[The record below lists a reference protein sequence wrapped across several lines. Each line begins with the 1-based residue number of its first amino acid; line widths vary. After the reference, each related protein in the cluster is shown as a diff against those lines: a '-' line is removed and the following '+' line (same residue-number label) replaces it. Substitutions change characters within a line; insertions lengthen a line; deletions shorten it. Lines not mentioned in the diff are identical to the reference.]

1 MLQKNKMDKVELEFE
16 FSLNSPEVK
25 AEADQVK
32 KSITGVGDTAEAQAK
47 RVEANM
53 KKILNSPASQS
64 QFNLQTKLEDA
75 KNASF
80 TEKNTGKL
88 VEYNRTIERTEAEI
102 NRLKNA
108 GKTGFDELGNAV
120 GKSTNAAGKAFSGL
134 RLIANI
140 LPGIG
145 LAGLIGFISTPILQY
160 VANLNIFKD
169 KLDQIIETR
178 NQLQKVELK
187 GAQNATAELT
197 TLKIQ
202 QAAITSSNVPLSER
216 KEIYKQMQKDYPA
229 YFANISFENA
239 AAGKTKKAYDEL
251 TGAIL
256 ATAKARAYSD
266 RITENT
272 NRDLENENK
281 AKNLDTEVLKLEIKK
296 RALGER
302 AAEQAKNSTKDG
314 AGLSSVLRADELQ
327 GQINDLKK
335 QKANLK
341 TDSELL
347 AKQNEELENRAI
359 EQIGKGGKIKGSVG
373 SDVKI
378 PATSDSSKSILTAE
392 ENLQQRIQAIKDKFA
407 RKALDKN
414 EEAKQAILDEFK
426 VLVNEI
432 EKQATVYDD
441 FVKKY
446 GKSKADGLG
455 LKRPSSETLQPIRE
469 AAISDLTYRQ
479 DTAKLAIKLNDD
491 KKLYEDFE
499 AYKTALG
506 EEKAKERFAGQLNT
520 EQTYLQKLQADYAIF
535 YAQGVAGGFTAP
547 VQERINIVQKQI
559 DEEKKAE
566 QKKQDDLLK
575 SLVSYSE
582 ERKVITEKYNKD
594 LITVGDNKAGA
605 DELKKNYKLKLDA
618 LDDAHIKELSS
629 YKALFAGIENLSE
642 QQAKKVVNDVR
653 IMLKAAVAAGT
664 ISADLAKSI
673 TDKLRQTDKAIVS
686 ILPDKLIKIAN
697 HLDGIAGNVSAIN
710 SEFGNLISTLANV
723 LGQFA
728 NIKKFSAEFAKE
740 GATSEEKFA
749 AGANLV
755 AVGVGAATSLV
766 GMFINAAKERKRA
779 EDEYYASVIK
789 HQNDYNLS
797 LNEEIRLRTELSDNL
812 FVKDLKGRIVDG
824 TAALVDANAKYLKS
838 IEELNGGKAKL
849 GQRNAV
855 DAKTLIG
862 GAGSGA
868 ILGAAIG
875 SVVPVIGTAIGA
887 IVGGIAGFIG
897 GLFGGKKKKDIFG
910 SLLQEYPELLQKA
923 TDGTVKFNEALAK
936 SLIANNLVDDKT
948 KALLE
953 NTLALA
959 EARKAALEQINSVI
973 TDLAGN
979 LGTDLRNTLVNAFK
993 EGEDSALAFGKTVGG
1008 VLENIVSQMLFA
1020 AVFGDSFDQ
1029 LEKEMKASYDIG
1041 GDGSFVDDITRFFSE
1056 AGPNIDAFNRGL
1068 QAAKD
1073 EAAKNGINIFGS
1085 NNSDPKTSNSLTG
1098 AIRKELTEEGASILT
1113 GVTRNSNEVAKQ
1125 NLAVSKE
1132 HSILLKENTT
1142 TISDGLELIREQ
1154 HLEQLEIIA
1163 TNTGNTVL
1171 KLEDTLK
1178 VLSDIKEN
1186 TAPKLIPR

>member
-1 MLQKNKMDKVELEFE
+1 MNKVELDFE
-16 FSLNSPEVK
+16 FSLNSPEAK
-25 AEADQVK
+25 AEAEQVK
-32 KSITGVGDTAEAQAK
+32 KAITGVGDTAEQQAK
-47 RVEANM
+47 RVEANL
-53 KKILNSPASQS
+53 KKIRNTPASQS

-75 KNASF
+75 KNAAF
-80 TEKNTGKL
+80 TEKNTVKL

-102 NRLKNA
+102 NKLKNA
-108 GKTGFDELGNAV
+108 GKAGFDDLGNSIS
-120 GKSTNAAGKAFSGL
+120 KTTNVAGKAFSGL
-134 RLIANI
+134 RMIANI

-145 LAGLIGFISTPILQY
+145 LAGLLGFAIEPLLKYISQLDVLGAKKKEISALSFDSSEYKNAAKNVAELSANIDSANQGYISKNKVVEDYNNTIGKSAGKLNTFNEVENWQKQHVDEYLTMIQMKAEAQAFLSVSIDKATEAAKRQTIGATFGDYTTSAIKNIGLLASGSANGGWKSLFSNI
-160 VANLNIFKD
+160 VADADMSAYSSSDNSKKESKDAFETYKNKLIEAQKYAKEHKLKFDVDKDQPNNFKQLLN
-169 KLDQIIETR
+169 QEEA
-178 NQLQKVELK
+178 LQKR
-187 GAQNATAELT
+187 
-197 TLKIQ
+197 I
-202 QAAITSSNVPLSER
+202 SE
-216 KEIYKQMQKDYPA
+216 
-229 YFANISFENA
+229 
-239 AAGKTKKAYDEL
+239 
-251 TGAIL
+251 
-256 ATAKARAYSD
+256 
-266 RITENT
+266 
-272 NRDLENENK
+272 
-281 AKNLDTEVLKLEIKK
+281 
-296 RALGER
+296 
-302 AAEQAKNSTKDG
+302 
-314 AGLSSVLRADELQ
+314 
-327 GQINDLKK
+327 
-335 QKANLK
+335 
-341 TDSELL
+341 
-347 AKQNEELENRAI
+347 
-359 EQIGKGGKIKGSVG
+359 
-373 SDVKI
+373 
-378 PATSDSSKSILTAE
+378 
-392 ENLQQRIQAIKDKFA
+392 IKDKYF
-407 RKALDKN
+407 RKSLDKDA
-414 EEAKQAILDEFK
+414 EARQAINDEFK
-426 VLVNEI
+426 KLLIDIDAQN
-432 EKQATVYDD
+432 KKYDE

-446 GKSKADGLG
+446 GTAKAENLLG
-455 LKRPSSETLQPIRE
+455 KKIDVKQFEPIRKK
-469 AAISDLTYRQ
+469 AIEDLTYEQ
-479 DTAKLAIKLNDD
+479 DTAKLAIKLTAD

-506 EEKAKERFAGQLNT
+506 TEKAKARFAGQLNT

-535 YAQGVAGGFTAP
+535 YAQGSVGGFTAP
-547 VQERINIVQKQI
+547 VQERLNFVQKQI
-559 DEEKKAE
+559 DLEKQAE

-575 SLVSYSE
+575 SLISYSE
-582 ERKVITEKYNKD
+582 ERKLITEKYNKD
-594 LITVGDNKAGA
+594 LLDVGDNKEAL
-605 DELKKNYKLKLDA
+605 DELKKKYKIKLDV

-629 YKALFAGIENLSE
+629 YKALFAGIENLSQE
-642 QQAKKVVNDVR
+642 QAKKVVNDVR
-653 IMLKAAVAAGT
+653 VMLNAAVAAGS
-664 ISADLAKSI
+664 ISAELAKSI

-686 ILPDKLIKIAN
+686 SLPDKLIKIAN
-697 HLDGIAGNVSAIN
+697 HLDGIAGNVSSIN

-910 SLLQEYPELLQKA
+910 GLLQEYPELLQKA

-953 NTLALA
+953 NTIALA

-993 EGEDSALAFGKTVGG
+993 EGEDSALAFGKTVES

-1041 GDGSFVDDITRFFSE
+1041 GDGSFVDDITRFFSQ

-1068 QAAKD
+1068 
-1073 EAAKNGINIFGS
+1073 EAAKEEAARNGLNIFGS
-1085 NNSDPKTSNSLTG
+1085 SKTKEATGLTG
-1098 AIRKELTEEGASILT
+1098 AIRKELTEEGASILA
-1113 GVTRNSNEVAKQ
+1113 GVIRNSNEVEKQ
-1125 NLAVSKE
+1125 NLAVNKE
-1132 HSILLKENTT
+1132 HSNLLKENTAA
-1142 TISDGLELIREQ
+1142 ISDGLELIREQ
-1154 HLEQLEIIA
+1154 HLEQLQIIA
-1163 TNTGNTVL
+1163 TNTGDTVTEL
-1171 KLEDTLK
+1171 KNAIKSIDK
-1178 VLSDIKEN
+1178 VVDN